1 LEDSLNV
8 MRRRDFATTAAALAT
23 LGLPAAA
30 VFAADKV
37 GLLKKLGNPQPFDY
51 AWLKGRARALA
62 GRPHQK
68 STFKVPDEVSALD
81 WDKHQDIRYREDHAL
96 WGDSA
101 RRFRATFFHL
111 GMFNLTPVHMHELA
125 DGMAQELAYDPA
137 MFDYGKSGLHPSQ
150 LPKELGFAGFR
161 VNFHA
166 DWKSDIVAFQG
177 ASYFRAV
184 GGERQYGLSARGLA
198 IDSGGAEEF
207 PRFTDFWLERP
218 AIGSSVLTV
227 YALMDSPS
235 VAGAY
240 RFDIRPAE
248 RLVMDV
254 DAALYPRTEIHRV
267 GIAALT
273 SMFQHGENDRRMA
286 NDWRPEIHDSDG
298 LSMWAGNGEWLWR
311 PLANPLH
318 IRFSAFGDDNPRG
331 FGLLQRDREFDHYQD
346 DGVFYERRPSLW
358 VEPKAGW
365 GKGTVQLVELPTDD
379 ETNDNIVAFWTPATK
394 PRAGEEH
401 LYSYRLHWGGRP
413 PVQPNAARV
422 AATRTGIGGI
432 VGQKR
437 KYVSW
442 RFTIDFE
449 GGDLALV
456 GDPKLMTPVIT
467 VSRGTV
473 ELTSARPLR
482 SIQGFRAMFDLRLP
496 DEQPGPPVEMRMFLA
511 YGGQP
516 MSETWCYQ
524 WAPPVAAR

>member
-1 LEDSLNV
+1 
-8 MRRRDFATTAAALAT
+8 MRRREFTHRAAALAA

-30 VFAADKV
+30 GFAADKATP
-37 GLLKKLGNPQPFDY
+37 LKKLGQPQPFDY

-62 GRPHQK
+62 GRPYVK
-68 STFKVPDEVSALD
+68 STARLPDEVLALD
-81 WDKHQDIRYREDHAL
+81 YDRHQAIRYREDHAL
-96 WGDSA
+96 WGDA
-101 RRFRATFFHL
+101 GRRFRVKFFHL
-111 GMFNLTPVHMHELA
+111 GMFTDAPVRMHEVA
-125 DGMAQELAYDPA
+125 DGMAQELAYDPE
-137 MFDYGKSGLHPSQ
+137 MFDYGKSGLHASRMPRD
-150 LPKELGFAGFR
+150 LGFAGFR
-161 VNFHA
+161 VNFHS
-166 DWKSDIVAFQG
+166 DWRNDVAAFQG

-218 AIGSSVLTV
+218 AATSSMLTV

-240 RFDIRPAE
+240 RFDIHPGD

-254 DAALYPRTEIHRV
+254 DAALYPRVDIERV
-267 GIAALT
+267 GIATLT

-298 LSMWAGNGEWLWR
+298 LSMWAGSGEWLWR
-311 PLANPLH
+311 PLANPST
-318 IRFSAFGDDNPRG
+318 IRFSAFTDENPRG
-331 FGLLQRDREFDHYQD
+331 FGLLQRDRDFDHYQD
-346 DGVFYERRPSLW
+346 DGAFYDKRPSLW
-358 VEPKAGW
+358 VEPRGSW

-379 ETNDNIVAFWTPATK
+379 ETNDNIVAFWTPAAK
-394 PRAGEEH
+394 PRAGEER
-401 LYSYRLHWGGRP
+401 LFTYRLHWSGKP
-413 PVQPNAARV
+413 PVQPPAARV

-449 GGDLALV
+449 GGDLSLV
-456 GDPKLMTPVIT
+456 GDESQMAPVIT
-467 VSRGTV
+467 TSRGTV
-473 ELTSARPLR
+473 ELTSARPLK
-482 SIQGFRAMFDLRLP
+482 SIQGYRAMFDLKLP
-496 DEQPGPPVEMRMFLA
+496 DESAAPVELRAYLA
-511 YGGQP
+511 FRGQP

-524 WAPPVAAR
+524 WTPPPAVR